1 MEKKALKCSVIA
13 LLLILT
19 SAFLVI
25 PASAQQRITEIPTWL
40 YITVSPNPVGVGQT
54 VYVNTFFSKPL
65 PTSGMA
71 NTGDMYE
78 NVTVRVTKP
87 DGSVETYGPYVS
99 DALGGVW
106 FSFAPDQVGEW
117 KLQAFYPGEVL
128 DLKNSKNPNAAPLIF
143 GGWTP
148 LPVGAHVKPAQSE
161 VITLVVQKEPVG
173 YNYKTPPLP
182 SEYWFRPIYSTNWE
196 WAKNFGCGCWFGLS
210 VPSFASTGGYDGM
223 GNFNPYDKA
232 PNTAHIVWTKPT
244 HFGGQPGQPVPGDQ
258 MSQYMSTTIATSYFE
273 PIILNGILYYT
284 VYGGPTA
291 QVTGWT
297 AIDLRTG
304 ETVWEKPAGQ
314 TGNEVLRMGTLVRY
328 HSIQEFGCW
337 ALLWSVDQP
346 TSFFGQPTTYRI
358 YDPFTGAYL
367 AEIKNIRNLQN
378 FILDW
383 ENEEAMGDLVG
394 WYIDRGN
401 LTKWSATN
409 CFMSNNWA
417 RETYR
422 PSGSYDWSAGVVWSK
437 PIPSTYN
444 GVPISLSIAAATPEV
459 ILLRYAPGPGMFVST
474 SFGWQIT
481 CGVDAATGALLWG
494 PINQTIPYLQDISL
508 LAARD
513 GVYVLGNKDTHEV
526 YGYSLKN
533 GQQLWG
539 PVKLP
544 GNAWSV
550 ISWDAEIAYGK
561 VIVWDYGGY
570 VNALD
575 KDTGKLLWSF
585 NTGSSAYDT
594 PYGTYVLWQFG
605 TQSIADGKIFLSEGS
620 MYNPPLHP
628 AWRLAIDVET
638 GQLVWKILSYSG
650 RCPGAVADGFLVEWN
665 SFDNQIYCFGKG
677 PSRTIVEAKPAV
689 TQVGEAVLI
698 EGKVLD
704 NSPGAKQHGI
714 IERFQDGL
722 PAVADEDMSPWME
735 YVYMQQIKPDVVGG
749 VNVELYAIDET
760 GQATYIDT
768 VCTDPLNGGI
778 FRLLWTPPKQG
789 TYIISAVFR
798 GTESYYSSNAQTTI
812 GVTAAPPAAPTPAT
826 PEQVSEEV
834 KPLHSRLDALQ
845 TIQTALIVVVVIL
858 LLLVAYDI
866 YINRKMLRQAAK

>member
-812 GVTAAPPAAPTPAT
+812 GVSPKEPAPAT
-826 PEQVSEEV
+826 PEQVAEQVSSQVTPIKSTIESQQSMINV
-834 KPLHSRLDALQ
+834 LVAL
-845 TIQTALIVVVVIL
+845 VVVAIIIGIVNMVFVI
-858 LLLVAYDI
+858 
-866 YINRKMLRQAAK
+866 RRQK